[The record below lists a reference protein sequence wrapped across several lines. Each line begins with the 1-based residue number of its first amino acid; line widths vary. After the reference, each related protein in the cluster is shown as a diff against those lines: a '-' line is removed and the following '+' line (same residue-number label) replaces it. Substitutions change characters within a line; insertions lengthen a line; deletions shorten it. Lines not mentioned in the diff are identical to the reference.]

1 MNDIKINN
9 GMHIN
14 LFLENKK
21 CVIIGG
27 GKVAFHK
34 AELLLEAQA
43 NVHIISPD
51 LSPEMKRLLDLKLI
65 SFQQKTFDKADINAA
80 FLVYA
85 ATNSR
90 EMQTSKY

>member
-43 NVHIISPD
+43 NVHITSPD
-51 LSPEMKRLLDLKLI
+51 LSPEMKRLLDLN
-65 SFQQKTFDKADINAA
+65 SFHFNKNF
-80 FLVYA
+80 
-85 ATNSR
+85 
-90 EMQTSKY
+90 